1 MTTPISNR
9 PAIKVA
15 ALIAVII
22 ISFWIA
28 TYFPNLVI
36 TLIVSALVSFVLKP
50 IVDYLEFRFGLRRS
64 LSIAVVFLISVG
76 LLVFAA
82 IELVPIAIERI
93 QELYESFRTFPFD
106 AKLAE
111 VARDASSKIP
121 FVNSETITAKVHDIV
136 DGGMAMLGSS
146 IGTMA
151 GYAVNFAI
159 VPFITYFILAEWD
172 VTLKKLIER
181 VPNKYFEMTLNVINK
196 IQTDLVGY
204 LRGWIL
210 DSIIIG
216 ILSVVGYYMIGVK
229 YAALIGIIAGVAN
242 LIPYVGPIVGAVPAF
257 LVSVTQYGDFRL
269 LLPIVI
275 QTFAVQMID
284 NIIVQPLCFAKTV
297 DMHPLTVILVL
308 VIGNELMGVAGMLLA
323 IPIATILKASA
334 IETYWGLKNYHITA

>member
-1 MTTPISNR
+1 MTSAGSNR
-9 PAIKVA
+9 PAIKVGV
-15 ALIAVII
+15 LLGII
-22 ISFWIA
+22 LVSFWIA
-28 TYFPNLVI
+28 TYFPNLVVA
-36 TLIVSALVSFVLKP
+36 LIASALAAFILKP
-50 IVDYLEFRFGLRRS
+50 VVKFLEFRFGLRRS
-64 LSIAVVFLISVG
+64 LSIAVVFLVTGAIVVVS
-76 LLVFAA
+76 A
-82 IELVPIAIERI
+82 IELIPLVVDRI
-93 QELYESFRTFPFD
+93 REMYEEFKTFPFD

-111 VARDASSKIP
+111 VARDAATHIPIVNADTINEKIHG
-121 FVNSETITAKVHDIV
+121 FITGGLEMVGNSV
-136 DGGMAMLGSS
+136 
-146 IGTMA
+146 GTVA
-151 GYAVNFAI
+151 GLAVNLAI

-172 VTLKKLIER
+172 SALKKLIEK

-216 ILSVVGYYMIGVK
+216 LLSVVGYYIIGVK
-229 YAALIGIIAGVAN
+229 YAALIGIVAGVAN

-269 LLPIVI
+269 LVPIVI

-334 IETYWGLKNYHITA
+334 IETYWGLKNYQITA